1 MNTIRYLLI
10 AAAWAATSLL
20 TAPQSQAQQL
30 LWLDCK
36 AARPQPP
43 TPGRATLDISAL
55 SSGLH
60 WLTITAQNEAGV
72 WCSPVSRSFIVPCR
86 GTDGKTIVE
95 HQYWIDGR
103 MEALVTQEEQ
113 PTLIDISS
121 LTPGIH
127 RLTVRV
133 KDNTGLY
140 SSPVTKTFIVPYSVS
155 DVSDKHIVEHQYW
168 IDGRME
174 ALVTQEEQPTLID
187 ISSLTPGI
195 HRLTVRVKDNAGLY
209 SSPVTKNFIVPT
221 DMPAVSDKQIVEHQ
235 YWIDDRM
242 EASVTGAE
250 QPTLIDISSLTP
262 GMHTFNVRVKD
273 NAGLYSSPISQFF
286 IVPYSEVDA
295 SGKQIVEH
303 QYWIDGR
310 MEARVTQAEPPTLID
325 ISSLTPGLHTF
336 TVRAKDNTGQ
346 WSSQVSRY
354 FHFDGNALREA
365 TITHCLYWFDDDWA
379 HTQSVALDAESGAIT
394 IDISDVEAGPHTLWW
409 RCRDSRGALSQPYSL
424 TFESTSFYAYTLP
437 SSGIGTFSAKCNVVL
452 PDDLKAYT
460 CTSFSPTESSIGMVR
475 TGSNVIP
482 AETGVILVGNPDETY
497 TLTGT
502 DSQAPTIA
510 SNALVAVTESRHV
523 NATDGDYTNFMLKDG
538 KFIRISDNA
547 TSMMP
552 RCRAYLPL
560 LTSISGSEVSEVT
573 LRWGD
578 ETTAIDKVVHSD
590 VRPAQNMII
599 YDLSGQ
605 RLSSPRKG
613 INIINGIK
621 IIVK

>member
-1 MNTIRYLLI
+1 MNRIRYLLI

-30 LWLDCK
+30 LWLDGK
-36 AARPQPP
+36 AARPQTS

-95 HQYWIDGR
+95 HQYWID
-103 MEALVTQEEQ
+103 
-113 PTLIDISS
+113 
-121 LTPGIH
+121 
-127 RLTVRV
+127 
-133 KDNTGLY
+133 
-140 SSPVTKTFIVPYSVS
+140 
-155 DVSDKHIVEHQYW
+155 
-168 IDGRME
+168 
-174 ALVTQEEQPTLID
+174 
-187 ISSLTPGI
+187 
-195 HRLTVRVKDNAGLY
+195 
-209 SSPVTKNFIVPT
+209 
-221 DMPAVSDKQIVEHQ
+221 
-235 YWIDDRM
+235 DRM

-250 QPTLIDISSLTP
+250 Q
-262 GMHTFNVRVKD
+262 
-273 NAGLYSSPISQFF
+273 
-286 IVPYSEVDA
+286 
-295 SGKQIVEH
+295 
-303 QYWIDGR
+303 
-310 MEARVTQAEPPTLID
+310 PTLID

-354 FHFDGNALREA
+354 FHFDGHALQEA

-409 RCRDSRGALSQPYSL
+409 RCRDSRGALSQPCSL

-460 CTSFSPTESSIGMVR
+460 CTSFNPTESSIGMVR

-560 LTSISGSEVSEVT
+560 LTSISGSEVREVT

-590 VRPAQNMII
+590 VRPAQNLII